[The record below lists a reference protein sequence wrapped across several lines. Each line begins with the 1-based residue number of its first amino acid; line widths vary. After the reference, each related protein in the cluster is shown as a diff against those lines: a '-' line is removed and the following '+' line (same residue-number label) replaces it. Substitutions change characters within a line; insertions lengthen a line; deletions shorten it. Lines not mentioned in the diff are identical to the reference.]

1 MLSLK
6 SPNSKIMW
14 SIKLVLIIVTLLSI
28 ANFTF
33 EYGVKIIS
41 EQKTIDFPSF
51 YWASDALFNH
61 NVSPYD
67 FNYLQSNTE
76 KKIFPFLYP
85 PPSVIL
91 FYPLSFFEYKN
102 ALIIYS
108 IINHL
113 AIIAAIFL
121 LIKIFNYKYL
131 SIQSLLLIIII
142 YNSYPLVEN
151 IYSGQVS
158 VIVLVFLLIFILLRD
173 TFQTIA
179 CFALALAIIL
189 KMYPIVILPV
199 LLINKKYKLLIK
211 TTSLLL
217 LLTLGST
224 LFIPSFVWNDW
235 LVNVVP
241 SGGYGEYPEGLTDVS
256 LFDNK
261 GVNGVFAEILIKQDP
276 SKITNYPVFAKAATY
291 GICIGLVIITFL
303 VVYKY
308 IDQNDREAL
317 EKIVFVTLPLI
328 FLIAPFS
335 WTHHIITIYPTVI
348 YLLMIYYQA
357 SLKKINLQMLFMIL
371 VILIIFKTSTVI
383 EIFAAI
389 SLLWLMMLDV
399 IIKQK
404 SLLPSPQVVLQPSE
418 LPDLAAH

>member
-1 MLSLK
+1 MLSLT

-14 SIKLVLIIVTLLSI
+14 SIKLILIIVTLLSI

-33 EYGVKIIS
+33 EYGIKITS

-61 NVSPYD
+61 SISPYD

-85 PPSVIL
+85 PPSAIL
-91 FYPLSFFEYKN
+91 FYPLSLFEYKN
-102 ALIIYS
+102 ALVIYS
-108 IINHL
+108 VINHL

-121 LIKIFNYKYL
+121 LIKIFNYKCL
-131 SIQSLLLIIII
+131 SIQSLLLTIII

-151 IYSGQVS
+151 TYSGQVS
-158 VIVLVFLLIFILLRD
+158 VIVLVFLLIFVLLKDR
-173 TFQTIA
+173 FQTIA
-179 CFALALAIIL
+179 CLALALAIIL

-199 LLINKKYKLLIK
+199 LLINRNYKLLIK

-224 LFIPSFVWNDW
+224 LFIPSFVWKDW

-276 SKITNYPVFAKAATY
+276 AKIANYPVFAKAATY
-291 GICIGLVIITFL
+291 SICIGLVIITFF
-303 VVYKY
+303 VVYRY
-308 IDQNDREAL
+308 IDQNAREAL
-317 EKIVFVTLPLI
+317 EKIVFVTMPLI

-348 YLLMIYYQA
+348 YLLMIYFQD
-357 SLKKINLQMLFMIL
+357 SLKKLNLQMLFMIL

-383 EIFAAI
+383 EIFAAV
-389 SLLWLMMLDV
+389 LMLWLLMLEV

-404 SLLPSPQVVLQPSE
+404 SLQIALQPSE
-418 LPDLAAH
+418 SPDLAAN

>member
-14 SIKLVLIIVTLLSI
+14 SIKLILIIVTLLSI

-33 EYGVKIIS
+33 EYGVKITS

-61 NVSPYD
+61 HVSPYD

-91 FYPLSFFEYKN
+91 FYPLSLFEYKN
-102 ALIIYS
+102 ALVIYS

-131 SIQSLLLIIII
+131 SIQSLLLTIII
-142 YNSYPLVEN
+142 YNSYPLIEN

-158 VIVLVFLLIFILLRD
+158 VIVLVFLLIFILLKD

-179 CFALALAIIL
+179 CLALALAIIL
-189 KMYPIVILPV
+189 KMYPVVILPV
-199 LLINKKYKLLIK
+199 LLINKKYKLLIT
-211 TTSLLL
+211 TTSLLI

-276 SKITNYPVFAKAATY
+276 SKVMNYPVFAKAATY
-291 GICIGLVIITFL
+291 GICIALVIITFL
-303 VVYKY
+303 VVYRY
-308 IDQNDREAL
+308 IDQNDRKAL

-335 WTHHIITIYPTVI
+335 WTHHIITIYPTII
-348 YLLMIYYQA
+348 YLLMIYFQA
-357 SLKKINLQMLFMIL
+357 SLKKPKLQMLFIIL
-371 VILIIFKTSTVI
+371 IILIIFKTSTVI

-389 SLLWLMMLDV
+389 SMLWLLMLET

-404 SLLPSPQVVLQPSE
+404 SLLPSPQIALQPSE
-418 LPDLAAH
+418 LHD

>member
-1 MLSLK
+1 MLSLT

-14 SIKLVLIIVTLLSI
+14 SLKLILIIVTLLSI

-76 KKIFPFLYP
+76 KKIFPFLYT

-91 FYPLSFFEYKN
+91 FYPLSLFDYKS

-113 AIIAAIFL
+113 AIIVAVFL

-131 SIQSLLLIIII
+131 SIQSLLLTIII

-151 IYSGQVS
+151 TYSGQVS
-158 VIVLVFLLIFILLRD
+158 VIVLVFLLIFILLKD
-173 TFQTIA
+173 KFQTIA
-179 CFALALAIIL
+179 CLALALAIVL
-189 KMYPIVILPV
+189 KMYPVVILPV
-199 LLINKKYKLLIK
+199 LLINKNYKLLIK
-211 TTSLLL
+211 TTSLLI

-224 LFIPSFVWNDW
+224 LFIPSFVWKDW

-276 SKITNYPVFAKAATY
+276 AKITNYPVFAKAATY
-291 GICIGLVIITFL
+291 GICIGLVIITFF
-303 VVYKY
+303 VVYRY

-317 EKIVFVTLPLI
+317 EKIVFVTMPLI

-348 YLLMIYYQA
+348 YLLTIYFQD
-357 SLKKINLQMLFMIL
+357 SLKQLNLRVLFMLL

-383 EIFAAI
+383 EIFVAV

-404 SLLPSPQVVLQPSE
+404 SLLLHPQIAPRPSE
-418 LPDLAAH
+418 LPDLSTH